1 MLALRHNTDTS
12 FSWCCL
18 IIIIAIHLF
27 GSQYSLRCWD
37 DVLYRFSPVVCVHV
51 MTSDVVFIFWAENI
65 SWISKPWKCS
75 FIHKYI
81 LLKLCS
87 IGVTC
92 DNGAFLDII
101 LVGAKSVFRT
111 SRNYNCFDKIV
122 QRNKVY
128 LEHYHLIYH
137 YFIHVL
143 INEKNKL

>member
-12 FSWCCL
+12 FSLCCL

-51 MTSDVVFIFWAENI
+51 MTSDVVFMFWAENI

-101 LVGAKSVFRT
+101 LVGAKIIFAQVEIT
-111 SRNYNCFDKIV
+111 I
-122 QRNKVY
+122 
-128 LEHYHLIYH
+128 
-137 YFIHVL
+137 VL
-143 INEKNKL
+143 IRLFKEIRYIWNIILQSDFLITIRV